1 METGAT
7 GAAIRGSLC
16 GDTRERESF
25 HAKRIFHGDDL
36 YLYRDVGY
44 NLGPRFELTSSSP
57 SRILLSLS
65 LDATAIIPALVSDF
79 GKH

>member
-1 METGAT
+1 MAT
-7 GAAIRGSLC
+7 TYIYIAMLV
-16 GDTRERESF
+16 TT
-25 HAKRIFHGDDL
+25 L
-36 YLYRDVGY
+36 VPVL
-44 NLGPRFELTSSSP
+44 ELTSSSP